1 MNKIQKVWLTAV
13 AALAWIWQVFA
24 WIDTGLG
31 KVATWVKWNE
41 NSLDIVIQGYVSA
54 LMWFLWL
61 LAVLL
66 VIYWGFLI
74 LTAAWDDAKVK
85 KWKQIMFQAALGLFV
100 IFIAYSL
107 VSWIVWILFK

>member
-1 MNKIQKVWLTAV
+1 MNKIQKVWFSAIAV
-13 AALAWIWQVFA
+13 LAWIWQAFA

-31 KVATWVKWNE
+31 KINQSVKWNE
-41 NSLDIVIQGYVSA
+41 NSLDVVIQGYVSA
-54 LMWFLWL
+54 LMGFLWL

-66 VIYWGFLI
+66 IIYWGFII
-74 LTAAWDDAKVK
+74 LTAAWDDGKVK
-85 KWKQIMFQAALGLFV
+85 KGKTIMFQAALGLFV